1 MDIKQNSLLK
11 PSLITPVGLS
21 LSVLI
26 WTFVISPYTKYG
38 DNWAVYP
45 VLVAALVILG
55 WHIFLIVKPSPLS
68 RTTTISYGLLHMAI
82 FSYIFMLSL
91 MLISKDSL

>member
-1 MDIKQNSLLK
+1 MDIKLNTLLK

-26 WTFVISPYTKYG
+26 WAFVISPYTKYG

-55 WHIFLIVKPSPLS
+55 WHIFLIVKPRPFS
-68 RTTTISYGLLHMAI
+68 RTTTIIYGLLHMAI
-82 FSYIFMLSL
+82 FSYIFILSL